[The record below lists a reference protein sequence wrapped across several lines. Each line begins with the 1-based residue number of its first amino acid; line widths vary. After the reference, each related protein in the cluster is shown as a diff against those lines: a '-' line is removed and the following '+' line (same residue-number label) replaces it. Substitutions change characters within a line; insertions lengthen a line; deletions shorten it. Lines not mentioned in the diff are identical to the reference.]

1 MSTESEF
8 KIDYINKNFMDGL
21 KRKNQNGEVYYT
33 KKGIKQFWQET
44 NNGISKIELRPI
56 QEVNNLFIQ
65 NSNLNNIKK
74 SNNNDGELEND

>member
-33 KKGIKQFWQET
+33 KKGIKKLVLLHT
-44 NNGISKIELRPI
+44 NFTSYHA
-56 QEVNNLFIQ
+56 
-65 NSNLNNIKK
+65 S
-74 SNNNDGELEND
+74 